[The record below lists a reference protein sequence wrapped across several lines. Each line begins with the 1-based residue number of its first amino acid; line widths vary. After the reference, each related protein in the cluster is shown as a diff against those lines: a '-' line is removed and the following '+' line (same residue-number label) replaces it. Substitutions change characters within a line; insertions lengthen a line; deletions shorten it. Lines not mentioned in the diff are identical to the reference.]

1 MSIPT
6 FIRSYRAAGA
16 IGAHLIVAFADAA
29 NDATVTVAADNL
41 DPLVGTTGKI
51 GASAAGEMADI
62 TRGGLGSVTLGGT
75 VKAGDALTS
84 DANAKA
90 IATTTAG
97 DRIIGYADEPDVA
110 DDIIDYF
117 AAPGVIGETV

>member
-6 FIRSYRAAGA
+6 FIRSYRAAAA

-41 DPLVGTTGKI
+41 DPLLGTTGKI
-51 GASAAGEMADI
+51 GVSNPGDMVDV
-62 TRGGLGSVTLGGT
+62 TRGGLGSVTLGGA
-75 VKAGDALTS
+75 VDAGDALTS
-84 DANAKA
+84 DANGKA
-90 IATTTAG
+90 VATTTAG
-97 DRIIGYADEPDVA
+97 DRIIGFADEPGVA
-110 DDIIDYF
+110 NDIIDYF

>member
-6 FIRSYRAAGA
+6 LIRSYPAAAA
-16 IGAHLIVAFADAA
+16 IGAHLIVAYADAA
-29 NDATVTVAADNL
+29 NNKTVELAADNL
-41 DPLVGTTGKI
+41 GPLVGTTGKV
-51 GASAAGEMADI
+51 GVTAAEQMVDV
-62 TRGGLGSVTLGGT
+62 TRTGFGSVTLGGT

-90 IATTTAG
+90 VATTTAG
-97 DRIIGYADEPDVA
+97 DRIIGYADEPGVA
-110 DDIIDYF
+110 GDIIDYL